1 MFIQIGNMIFNV
13 NEIKS
18 IRINSTAACCH
29 RIEVALANEKWNCMT
44 FRHIEDAE
52 EKIKAIYAELSE
64 RRNSNEQKNMPND
77 RI

>member
-1 MFIQIGNMIFNV
+1 MFIQIGNMIFNK
-13 NEIKS
+13 NEIKF

-29 RIEVALANEKWNCMT
+29 RIEVALENEKWFCMT
-44 FRHIEDAE
+44 FRHIDDAE

-64 RRNSNEQKNMPND
+64 RSNSNEQEKMPTN